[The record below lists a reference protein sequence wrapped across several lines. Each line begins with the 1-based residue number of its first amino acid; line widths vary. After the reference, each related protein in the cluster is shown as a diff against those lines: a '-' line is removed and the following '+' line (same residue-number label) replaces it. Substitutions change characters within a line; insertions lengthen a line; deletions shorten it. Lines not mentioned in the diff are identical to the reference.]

1 MDPPLPNTYWVVPE
15 SILAGEH
22 PYGADEADT
31 RRRLERLCAAGINY
45 FVDLTEPGEMPDY
58 RGLLPA
64 NVHYLRCAIR
74 DADVPREIE
83 HMQEL
88 LARVA
93 NALALGRRIYVHCR
107 AGIGRTSVV
116 VGCHLAEG
124 GLDGKS
130 ALAEL
135 NRLWASCSR
144 SKLWPMVPQTPEQA
158 DYIHGW
164 PAHRRSEPARPRG
177 PAPELRPA
185 ATPGRA
191 GARLSGQ
198 GMTPARGGSE
208 EIDEATGAR
217 GSSAAER
224 RRR

>member
-1 MDPPLPNTYWVVPE
+1 MDPPLPNTYWVVPD

-22 PYGADEADT
+22 PYGAQEADT
-31 RRRLERLCAAGINY
+31 RARLERLCAAGINY
-45 FVDLTEPGEMPDY
+45 FIDLTEPGEMPDY

-64 NVHYLRCAIR
+64 RTHYLRCAIR

-83 HMQEL
+83 QMQEL

-116 VGCHLAEG
+116 VGCYLAEG

-158 DYIHGW
+158 EYIHVW
-164 PAHRRSEPARPRG
+164 PAHRQSESAREPAPG
-177 PAPELRPA
+177 LRPA
-185 ATPGRA
+185 ATPGRP
-191 GARLSGQ
+191 GARMGVPGTAPLRDSQ
-198 GMTPARGGSE
+198 Q
-208 EIDEATGAR
+208 IDEATAAPRGGAA
-217 GSSAAER
+217 GQR
-224 RRR
+224 RR

>member
-1 MDPPLPNTYWVVPE
+1 MDPPLPNTYWVVPD

-22 PYGADEADT
+22 PYGAEEADT
-31 RRRLERLCAAGINY
+31 RARIERLCTAGINY
-45 FVDLTEPGEMPDY
+45 FIDLTEPGEMPDY
-58 RGLLPA
+58 RKLLPA
-64 NVHYLRCAIR
+64 RAHYLRCAIR

-83 HMQEL
+83 QMQEL
-88 LARVA
+88 LARVS

-116 VGCHLAEG
+116 VGCHLVEG

-130 ALAEL
+130 ALTEL
-135 NRLWASCSR
+135 NRLWAACAR

-158 DYIHGW
+158 EYIQAW
-164 PAHRRSEPARPRG
+164 PAHRRSEPPRPHG

-185 ATPGRA
+185 ARPGRA
-191 GARLSGQ
+191 GTLVGAHRTIPLPG
-198 GMTPARGGSE
+198 AGSQ
-208 EIDEATGAR
+208 EIDEAGR
-217 GSSAAER
+217 KGSAGER